1 MFNYS
6 EILKACRAHS
16 GFTQKDLATLTGISF
31 SSIGNWEN
39 GRCVPTIVDFERI
52 LNVYG
57 LTLEIGLKNNNKRR
71 SEQW

>member
-6 EILKACRAHS
+6 EILKACRARS
-16 GFTQKDLATLTGISF
+16 GFTQKELATLSGISF
-31 SSIGNWEN
+31 NSIGNWEN
-39 GRCVPTIVDFERI
+39 ERCIPNVVDFERI

-71 SEQW
+71 SGRW